1 MNDATLSN
9 SRKKLLLLAGIAFV
23 PLFIAYG
30 MFFFAPGLAPS
41 DTKNNGQLI
50 QPPLEAT
57 ALETPTRQWSI
68 LVLTK
73 DVCDASCE
81 ERLYLTRQIHT
92 ALGKDS
98 ERVIRRWVRT
108 NPVSSDA
115 WQTIKPE
122 HPGLEP
128 WISADLQSTLET
140 YSRTQFPGTETAVFL
155 ADPLGNIMM
164 AFPDDQ
170 VGKPLLEDLKLLL
183 KVSKLG

>member
-1 MNDATLSN
+1 MNDATQSN

-41 DTKNNGQLI
+41 DTKNNGRLI

-57 ALETPTRQWSI
+57 ALETTTRQWSI
-68 LVLTK
+68 LVLTSN
-73 DVCDASCE
+73 DCDASCE

-98 ERVIRRWVRT
+98 ERVIRRWVRS
-108 NPVSSDA
+108 NPASPDA
-115 WQTIKPE
+115 WQIIEPE

-140 YSRTQFPGTETAVFL
+140 YSNTQLPGTEAAVFL

-183 KVSKLG
+183 KLSKLG

>member
-1 MNDATLSN
+1 MNDSKQGN
-9 SRKKLLLLAGIAFV
+9 SRKKLLLLAGIAFI

-50 QPPLEAT
+50 QPPLEAA

-68 LVLTK
+68 LVLTAN
-73 DVCDASCE
+73 DCDALCE
-81 ERLYLTRQIHT
+81 NRLYLTRQIHT

-98 ERVIRRWVRT
+98 ERVIRRWVRPT
-108 NPVSSDA
+108 PVSPDV
-115 WQTIKPE
+115 WETLGPE

-128 WISADLQSTLET
+128 WVSADLETILET
-140 YSRTQFPGTETAVFL
+140 YSNTKFPEIEVAVFL

-164 AFPDDQ
+164 AFPDDK

-183 KVSKLG
+183 KLSKLG

>member
-1 MNDATLSN
+1 MNDGMQSN

-23 PLFIAYG
+23 PLFI
-30 MFFFAPGLAPS
+30 APGLAPS

-68 LVLTK
+68 LVLTAT
-73 DVCDASCE
+73 DCDAPCQ

-98 ERVIRRWVRT
+98 ERVIRRWVRS
-108 NPVSSDA
+108 NPVSPDV
-115 WQTIKPE
+115 WQTIGPE

-128 WISADLQSTLET
+128 WISADLQTTLQT
-140 YSRTQFPGTETAVFL
+140 YSNTEFPETEAAVFL

-164 AFPDDQ
+164 AFPDDK

-183 KVSKLG
+183 KLSKLG